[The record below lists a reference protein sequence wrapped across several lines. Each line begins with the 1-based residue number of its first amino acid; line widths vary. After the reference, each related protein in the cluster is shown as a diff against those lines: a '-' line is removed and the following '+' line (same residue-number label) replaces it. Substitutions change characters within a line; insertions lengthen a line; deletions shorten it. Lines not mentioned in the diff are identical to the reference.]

1 MNNLNPENLTPA
13 EEIKKTEEQQGIGE
27 QEFDPYKNP
36 KAISII
42 EQGDGNWKLFAQKNG
57 KMIEIRS
64 GKPQDAVGEFII
76 HE

>member
-1 MNNLNPENLTPA
+1 MTSA
-13 EEIKKTEEQQGIGE
+13 EEIKKMEELQGTGE
-27 QEFDPYKNP
+27 QEFSPYKNP

-42 EQGDGNWKLFAQKNG
+42 EMPDGNFKLFAQKHG
-57 KMIEIRS
+57 KMVEIRS

>member
-1 MNNLNPENLTPA
+1 MDNLNEQGLTPA
-13 EEIKKTEEQQGIGE
+13 EAVKKMEEQQGTGE

-42 EQGDGNWKLFAQKNG
+42 EQADGNFKLFAQKNG
-57 KMIEIRS
+57 KMVEIRS

>member
-1 MNNLNPENLTPA
+1 MDNLNEQGLTSA
-13 EEIKKTEEQQGIGE
+13 EAIKKMEELQGTGE
-27 QEFDPYKNP
+27 QEFNPYKNP

-42 EQGDGNWKLFAQKNG
+42 EQADGNWKLWGQKNG
-57 KMIEIRS
+57 KMVEIRS